1 MMRASFPDSLSRR
14 RHSREHQRTHSE
26 LADHTPD
33 PAVQRARH
41 AGGPI
46 DRASYTCH
54 CGCVFLAPV
63 STTVACPH
71 CDATQAW

>member
-1 MMRASFPDSLSRR
+1 MRASFPDSLARR
-14 RHSREHQRTHSE
+14 RHSREHRRAHAE

-33 PAVQRARH
+33 PAVQRVRH

-46 DRASYTCH
+46 DRASYTCG

-63 STTVACPH
+63 STTVSCPH
-71 CDATQAW
+71 CNATQAW